1 MAANYL
7 SAKRSSN
14 QQDNVAGRSSQ
25 PRSFKSSTSNLSTAA
40 AGSTNRSRIK
50 STSMTNLSAGNQT
63 AHMSHNPGGASRGL
77 TIQRPASRN
86 ALDSIHCGMNAKYA
100 QVQSKVLLQNIR
112 PQNSAQSPT
121 TNPTRSAAGSGKLA
135 ATANKSAT
143 GRFASNRTGA
153 GGTLKMS
160 QQNID
165 KQALLN
171 RVKALQEE
179 LDKQERLNDS
189 LRNELE
195 RERLDKQEQVQQLKM
210 ELQEKIN
217 EHERQNEDYHQKLL
231 EAYELADQNRRAAE
245 TVLHESRQRDEESRS
260 KIEEL
265 ENQLEGL
272 KEFVS
277 MKEEMSGKMFELR
290 EQLRE
295 ERERYEDQLR
305 NLHQVFEN
313 EKLR

>member
-1 MAANYL
+1 
-7 SAKRSSN
+7 
-14 QQDNVAGRSSQ
+14 
-25 PRSFKSSTSNLSTAA
+25 
-40 AGSTNRSRIK
+40 
-50 STSMTNLSAGNQT
+50 
-63 AHMSHNPGGASRGL
+63 
-77 TIQRPASRN
+77 
-86 ALDSIHCGMNAKYA
+86 
-100 QVQSKVLLQNIR
+100 
-112 PQNSAQSPT
+112 
-121 TNPTRSAAGSGKLA
+121 
-135 ATANKSAT
+135 
-143 GRFASNRTGA
+143 
-153 GGTLKMS
+153 MS